1 MPTDLAE
8 AQRRLCRLALEE
20 LKAALAETT
29 PVVDWPESDDA
40 KYPDRFSGCTFF
52 TAEGGVVLRLSGR
65 AARIAGRALSA
76 SLEKSDW
83 EAARAAIAPAG
94 DEDEEGRVV
103 HV

>member
-40 KYPDRFSGCTFF
+40 KYPDRCSGCTFF

-83 EAARAAIAPAG
+83 EAARAAIAPL
-94 DEDEEGRVV
+94 RK
-103 HV
+103 